1 MMMQMILKR
10 ITKINKTAGNVDND
24 RDEDVKDGGDDEE
37 NNEYYIHIVIQ
48 TMAMLMIQMMTV
60 MHMMIM

>member
-1 MMMQMILKR
+1 M
-10 ITKINKTAGNVDND
+10 
-24 RDEDVKDGGDDEE
+24 DEDVKDRGDDEE
-37 NNEYYIHIVIQ
+37 NNEYIHIVIQ